1 MLHVK
6 HIKVEK
12 EKIKKQIKEKT
23 KKIKYFPGN
32 KTVKDNVTRE
42 TYKSG
47 KRKNKKTNKRKN
59 EENKIFPRK

>member
-1 MLHVK
+1 MK

-12 EKIKKQIKEKT
+12 EKIKKQMKGKT
-23 KKIKYFPGN
+23 KNIKYFPEN